1 MSFKKSYFPCRGH
14 RYLFLDQFL
23 DTWYYPFLN
32 KILFSSCLFLQIY
45 DWNIYILC
53 SPVLRNSL
61 ISPNNLFVDS
71 FGLSSRS
78 HYLRK
83 MAIWFFPFWSQKG
96 NTFSPSPSALA
107 RTSST
112 TLKRNDNRHLCLVP
126 LLKGKVFII
135 SNVILGLLWLFLK
148 LSFISSWSL
157 CVGHFFSS
165 VFQGTDLLFFSNF
178 LLTQTIRIF
187 NFVYCIFH
195 FFKFY
200 LVLFKIC

>member
-32 KILFSSCLFLQIY
+32 KILFSSCLFPQIY

-53 SPVLRNSL
+53 SPVLLNSL
-61 ISPNNLFVDS
+61 ISPNNLFVDA
-71 FGLSSRS
+71 FGLSFFLFTLSEKNG
-78 HYLRK
+78 HL
-83 MAIWFFPFWSQKG
+83 IFFPSG
-96 NTFSPSPSALA
+96 PRRETHFSPSPSALA

-148 LSFISSWSL
+148 LSFIRSWSL

-165 VFQGTDLLFFSNF
+165 VFQGTDLLFIS
-178 LLTQTIRIF
+178 
-187 NFVYCIFH
+187 V
-195 FFKFY
+195 
-200 LVLFKIC
+200 